1 MNELTS
7 AKTGFHQLT
16 GTIPRP
22 NQTATRSYRTQPT
35 RRPDR
40 QSKPKPAISKP
51 ISTTPVSGNA
61 QTAFGIGNLRYIRK
75 DTLKVIPLGGL
86 GEIGKNMMVYEYG
99 DDIIVVDMGIMFPEA
114 EMLGIDYIIP
124 DISYLVNKKASIKGV
139 IFTHGHE
146 DHIGSAPYL
155 LPKLGQLPIYATK
168 LTAGLLEAKLA
179 EFEIKPEITLIKAG
193 DKIKIGVFEIEFIPF
208 AHTIPDDVAL
218 AIDTPVGKI
227 LHITDFKLDPSQ
239 DASRGLY
246 GKLAALGKEG
256 VKLLLLDSTNV
267 ERKGA
272 STSESVV
279 TETIGSIFHNAKGRI
294 IVTSF
299 ASSIDRIQGV
309 IDNAVRTRR
318 KVAISGR
325 SMEKTIN
332 IAMNLGYLRV
342 PDNLIVDIRR
352 IYQLPDNELVILATG
367 SQGEEF
373 SALVR
378 MASGEHRHVKIKRGD
393 TVVMSAS
400 AIPGNERMI
409 SNTVNNL
416 FREGADVYYGTERP
430 LHASGHAKREDL
442 MLVIG
447 IVKPDYF
454 LPIHGEY
461 RHLVLHARLAQ
472 QLGLPED
479 HTLVAEDGQVV
490 EIDQSKAQILPTRVP
505 AGYVLVDGLGV
516 GDVGNIVLRD
526 RQAMAKD
533 GIFVVILTVDHRTG
547 KILTSPD
554 IISRGFV
561 YMRAQEDLIQEARN
575 EVKKM
580 FARHNERYPLQWDY
594 VKKMIRE
601 EMGELLFKKTE
612 RRPMVIPVVIEI

>member
-1 MNELTS
+1 MEEPVTQAGS
-7 AKTGFHQLT
+7 
-16 GTIPRP
+16 PRP
-22 NQTATRSYRTQPT
+22 RYNQAYRAQSV
-35 RRPDR
+35 RPSH
-40 QSKPKPAISKP
+40 SKPRPAISKP
-51 ISTTPVSGNA
+51 ISTTPINSPQSYQPNGLGTMKHV
-61 QTAFGIGNLRYIRK
+61 RK

-99 DDIIVVDMGIMFPEA
+99 DDILIVDMGIMFPEA

-124 DISYLVNKKASIKGV
+124 DISYLLDKKDKIRGV
-139 IFTHGHE
+139 VFTHGHE
-146 DHIGSAPYL
+146 DHIGSVPYL
-155 LPKLGQLPIYATK
+155 LPKLGPVPLYATK

-179 EFEIKPEITLIKAG
+179 EFELKPAITLIKAG
-193 DKIKIGVFEIEFIPF
+193 DRIKVGVFDIELIPF

-218 AIDTPVGKI
+218 AIETPVGKI
-227 LHITDFKLDPSQ
+227 LHITDFKLEPTQ
-239 DASRGLY
+239 DSSRGLY
-246 GKLAALGKEG
+246 AKLAELGKAG

-267 ERKGA
+267 ERKGS
-272 STSESVV
+272 STPESVV
-279 TETIGSIFHNAKGRI
+279 TETMGSIFHQAKGRI

-309 IDNAVRTRR
+309 VDNSARTRR
-318 KVAISGR
+318 KIAISGR

-342 PDNLIVDIRR
+342 PDNLIVDLRR
-352 IYQLPDNELVILATG
+352 INNLPDNEIVILATG

-378 MASGEHRHVKIKRGD
+378 MASGEHRHVKIKKGD
-393 TVVMSAS
+393 TVVISAS
-400 AIPGNERMI
+400 AIPGNERMV
-409 SNTVNNL
+409 SNTINNL

-442 MLVIG
+442 MLVLG

-472 QLGLPED
+472 SLGLPED

-490 EIDQSKAQILPTRVP
+490 EIDEKSAHLLPTRVP

-561 YMRAQEDLIQEARN
+561 YMRAQEDLIMEARN
-575 EVKKM
+575 EVKRM

-594 VKKMIRE
+594 VRKMIRE

-612 RRPMVIPVVIEI
+612 RRPMVIPVIIEI

>member
-1 MNELTS
+1 MEDPATQAGSQRPRYNQAYRVQS
-7 AKTGFHQLT
+7 VRSSQSR
-16 GTIPRP
+16 PRP
-22 NQTATRSYRTQPT
+22 
-35 RRPDR
+35 
-40 QSKPKPAISKP
+40 AIAKP
-51 ISTTPVSGNA
+51 ISTTPIKSPQSHQPNGLGTMKYV
-61 QTAFGIGNLRYIRK
+61 RK

-99 DDIIVVDMGIMFPEA
+99 DDILIVDMGIMFPEA

-124 DISYLVNKKASIKGV
+124 DISYLLDKKDKIRGV
-139 IFTHGHE
+139 VFTHGHE
-146 DHIGSAPYL
+146 DHIGSVPYL
-155 LPKLGQLPIYATK
+155 LPKLGSVPMYATK

-179 EFEIKPEITLIKAG
+179 EFELKPAITLIKAG
-193 DKIKIGVFEIEFIPF
+193 DRIKIGVFDIELIPF

-218 AIDTPVGKI
+218 AINTPVGKI
-227 LHITDFKLDPSQ
+227 LHITDFKLEPSQ
-239 DASRGLY
+239 DSSRGLY
-246 GKLAALGKEG
+246 AKLAELGKEG

-267 ERKGA
+267 ERKGS
-272 STSESVV
+272 STPESVV
-279 TETIGSIFHNAKGRI
+279 TETMGSIFHQAKGRI

-309 IDNAVRTRR
+309 VDNSVRTRR
-318 KVAISGR
+318 KIAISGR

-342 PDNLIVDIRR
+342 PDNLIVDLRR
-352 IYQLPDNELVILATG
+352 INNLPDNEIVILATG

-378 MASGEHRHVKIKRGD
+378 MASGEHRHVKIKKGD
-393 TVVMSAS
+393 TVVISAS
-400 AIPGNERMI
+400 AIPGNERMV
-409 SNTVNNL
+409 SNTINNL

-442 MLVIG
+442 MLVLG

-472 QLGLPED
+472 SLGLPED

-490 EIDQSKAQILPTRVP
+490 EIDEKSAHLLPTRVP

-561 YMRAQEDLIQEARN
+561 YMRAQEDLIMEARN
-575 EVKKM
+575 EVKRM

-594 VKKMIRE
+594 VRKMIRE

-612 RRPMVIPVVIEI
+612 RRPMVIPVIIEI